1 MYEMKISLVFI
12 VVFLIAVLAGEGIV
26 GQTRRHR
33 NRTIPSL
40 DNSGENRRSSSS
52 VEETDRIA
60 EQCSLPNRPKPDV
73 EVKGNAM
80 LCGKAISLPKPPY
93 PAEAKAAKAS
103 GPVTVKVVIDE
114 EGRMIWAKAIDGH
127 PLLQE
132 VSVKAAC
139 RARVMPVKISGRA
152 VKAEGAISYNFV
164 DQ

>member
-1 MYEMKISLVFI
+1 MKTLSFVFI
-12 VVFLIAVLAGEGIV
+12 VVFLFVVLPSEGSV

-33 NRTIPSL
+33 HRPRHSVTSSSENRISSA
-40 DNSGENRRSSSS
+40 SGE
-52 VEETDRIA
+52 EADRIA
-60 EQCSLPNRPKPDV
+60 EQCSLPNRAKPEV

-93 PAEAKAAKAS
+93 HPEAKAAKAS
-103 GPVTVKVVIDE
+103 GSVTVQVVIDE

-139 RARVMPVKISGRA
+139 RARAMPVKISGRA
-152 VKAEGAISYNFV
+152 VKADGAISYNFV
-164 DQ
+164 AQ